1 MWKVS
6 STEEQ
11 TRDGRRISEPSVS
24 LISFDMQSYS
34 LGKPMGGSAHMKINR
49 KSARQAGNHDDSQAD
64 WQKEEHTCK
73 HTAAKLICKQIIKQA
88 RSSERH
94 RNPRDFFGWRWQ
106 YFHLSVP
113 LCRST
118 VIMMNGQSLSKE
130 KSQKKVLFCSFWS
143 IWTHRTF
150 AMMELSWLSD
160 SF

>member
-94 RNPRDFFGWRWQ
+94 RNPGGFFWMTLTI
-106 YFHLSVP
+106 FPS
-113 LCRST
+113 LCAFVQEYSNYDEWT
-118 VIMMNGQSLSKE
+118 VTEQREVSE
-130 KSQKKVLFCSFWS
+130 KGAFLQFLINLNTQNICNDGTVLVV
-143 IWTHRTF
+143 R
-150 AMMELSWLSD
+150 
-160 SF
+160 